1 VRATSSASV
10 AAAEAKPLACS
21 YSCSAF
27 ETDTIVS
34 MIIGL
39 LDLRSTAAAYSFS
52 GSWGAS
58 RSITPTPGKSMYRH
72 VSRSII
78 SSTIKETRAE
88 EYSTASAV
96 GGGP

>member
-1 VRATSSASV
+1 M
-10 AAAEAKPLACS
+10 

-27 ETDTIVS
+27 EIDAIIS
-34 MIIGL
+34 MIVGS
-39 LDLRSTAAAYSFS
+39 LDLRPADVSYSFS

-58 RSITPTPGKSMYRH
+58 RSITPTPGRSMYRH

-78 SSTIKETRAE
+78 SSTVRKARAE
-88 EYSTASAV
+88 EDSATSAV